1 MTTIKRMTVLV
12 GLVAIALFGA
22 IRVASADAAAEVA
35 ALHAADDTFIKAYNG
50 SDADTLAGLYDEHA
64 VLLPPG
70 AKAQH
75 GKAAI
80 KAYFVKDVAESA
92 KQGVILVID
101 PKPAGGVSGNWGWSS
116 GTFAATDKSGKVLET
131 GKYLSVSRKKDG
143 KWLYV
148 RDTWNTDTSP
158 AAAAP
163 PVPAASPKK

>member
-1 MTTIKRMTVLV
+1 MAMLV
-12 GLVAIALFGA
+12 SLVATAQFGA
-22 IRVASADAAAEVA
+22 IRIASADAAADVA
-35 ALHAADDTFIKAYNG
+35 ALHAADDTFIKAYNA
-50 SDADTLAGLYDEHA
+50 SDADTIAALYDEHA
-64 VLLPPG
+64 VLLAPG

-80 KAYFVKDVAESA
+80 KAYFAKDVADSA

-101 PKPAGGVSGNWGWSS
+101 PKPAGGVSGNLGWSS
-116 GTFAATDKSGKVLET
+116 GTFSVTDKSGKVLET

-148 RDTWNTDTSP
+148 RDTWNTDTPP

-163 PVPAASPKK
+163 AVPAASPKK